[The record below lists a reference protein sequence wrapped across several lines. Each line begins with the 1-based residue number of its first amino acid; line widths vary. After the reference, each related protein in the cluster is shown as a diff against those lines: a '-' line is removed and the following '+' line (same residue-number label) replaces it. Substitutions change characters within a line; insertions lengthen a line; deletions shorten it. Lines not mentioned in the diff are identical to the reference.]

1 MQNLSEE
8 TWIQIW
14 KKICIG
20 KLNIICMVK
29 RAGWW
34 VCNAWNVFWTG
45 VPFPPPVHW
54 NHKDSRGKFIC
65 RDVHS
70 TCLCWCNMKLLIII
84 LFCDSTAFFFPK
96 PCFQPAFCWLS
107 AQKMWSGFLEVRKV
121 LFTTMSV
128 LHFVCMWFFPSQ
140 WQATIYPLLL
150 TALLYLGP
158 LVMAAFDCFTQCAQ
172 PYSEAEASGWSVNS
186 LANLME
192 NINTLVSNILAWRN
206 YVVVSASFV
215 ITILFFSP
223 LHITVLPFSSAV
235 VYCQFWRWDDFFP
248 LFLSQFLLMK
258 SVLKVVMVEN
268 CGMLYFRWKPCN
280 KQLAC
285 FFHPSDSFR
294 GNSSHLPALMIMIVI
309 MTHLRRV
316 WAGTCHRGV
325 GVSSMYG
332 TSAVVWRIQPSL
344 CCISV
349 SSILQPR
356 WESFPIFRFDDCGGL
371 LKSSSRRPNNI
382 LILPLLN

>member
-8 TWIQIW
+8 TWVQIW

-84 LFCDSTAFFFPK
+84 LFCDSTAFFPK

-206 YVVVSASFV
+206 YVVAPVTEEWVFRACMAPVLLCGGFNPLSVVFLCP
-215 ITILFFSP
+215 LFFS
-223 LHITVLPFSSAV
+223 L
-235 VYCQFWRWDDFFP
+235 
-248 LFLSQFLLMK
+248 
-258 SVLKVVMVEN
+258 
-268 CGMLYFRWKPCN
+268 G
-280 KQLAC
+280 
-285 FFHPSDSFR
+285 
-294 GNSSHLPALMIMIVI
+294 
-309 MTHLRRV
+309 
-316 WAGTCHRGV
+316 
-325 GVSSMYG
+325 
-332 TSAVVWRIQPSL
+332 
-344 CCISV
+344 
-349 SSILQPR
+349 
-356 WESFPIFRFDDCGGL
+356 
-371 LKSSSRRPNNI
+371 
-382 LILPLLN
+382 

>member
-8 TWIQIW
+8 TWVQIW

-20 KLNIICMVK
+20 KLNIICMAK

-54 NHKDSRGKFIC
+54 NHKNSRGKFIC

-107 AQKMWSGFLEVRKV
+107 AQKMRSGFLEVRKV

-128 LHFVCMWFFPSQ
+128 LHFVCVWFFPSQ

-186 LANLME
+186 LANLVE

-215 ITILFFSP
+215 ITIKFLFFSP
-223 LHITVLPFSSAV
+223 LSTLLSCPFHLLLFIVSSG
-235 VYCQFWRWDDFFP
+235 DEMTSFP
-248 LFLSQFLLMK
+248 S
-258 SVLKVVMVEN
+258 S
-268 CGMLYFRWKPCN
+268 CP
-280 KQLAC
+280 
-285 FFHPSDSFR
+285 
-294 GNSSHLPALMIMIVI
+294 NSSL
-309 MTHLRRV
+309 
-316 WAGTCHRGV
+316 WSQC
-325 GVSSMYG
+325 
-332 TSAVVWRIQPSL
+332 
-344 CCISV
+344 
-349 SSILQPR
+349 
-356 WESFPIFRFDDCGGL
+356 
-371 LKSSSRRPNNI
+371 
-382 LILPLLN
+382 